1 MLVECVN
8 RHRRRRHEY
17 FDFVVISSAQTAI
30 CILAEHASH
39 TDNSSKKKK
48 KKRLYFCLWFTSK
61 KIPKNKK
68 TQQLRLICTETK
80 RSDKKLEAAFSSAAL
95 PQRNIESGYC
105 LKRQAFSLSSFFS
118 SDVQSH
124 PSMAR
129 GQGILP
135 WTSILRR
142 WEHCL
147 HAWKKAM
154 CLHRCLELLAHMSSC
169 SEPHHHLLCH
179 GLHTFCISLPFDTE
193 MKEAGGG
200 GAHSLAFAASE
211 DKRYASPR
219 SRLNILESD

>member
-1 MLVECVN
+1 MIYIQN
-8 RHRRRRHEY
+8 KYQKARKN
-17 FDFVVISSAQTAI
+17 Q
-30 CILAEHASH
+30 
-39 TDNSSKKKK
+39 KK
-48 KKRLYFCLWFTSK
+48 
-61 KIPKNKK
+61 NNN
-68 TQQLRLICTETK
+68 QQLRLICTETK
-80 RSDKKLEAAFSSAAL
+80 RSDKKLQAAFSSAAL

-105 LKRQAFSLSSFFS
+105 LKRQAFSLSSFFP

-169 SEPHHHLLCH
+169 SEPHRHLLCH

-193 MKEAGGG
+193 MKEGGGG
-200 GAHSLAFAASE
+200 GARSLAFAASE
-211 DKRYASPR
+211 DKRYDSLRGP
-219 SRLNILESD
+219 SWIS